1 MSSKFYE
8 PPSNRND
15 IKEAQIE
22 HQQQN
27 LNSQREQRQR
37 QRANGRVMWLITFP
51 SAARPPSQRLTRG
64 DLGLRVAKVLWG

>member
-37 QRANGRVMWLITFP
+37 QRQRGMRRELVEKVM
-51 SAARPPSQRLTRG
+51 LT
-64 DLGLRVAKVLWG
+64 